1 MQSAGLQF
9 LQYAKRRIHSLQPA
23 HLRIAR
29 SMAWVALFVFLGKL
43 AGATREMAIAYRFG
57 VGELVDAYNFAF
69 TVVTWLPT
77 VWQSVLI
84 AVLVPLF
91 IRLPEPERRCFY
103 TELVGFS
110 LLIGGSLATMIAAGL
125 PAVMPHV
132 FSKLSEQAA
141 EQAAMLARGLAPVAL
156 ANVLAGLI
164 FARLLAEERHA
175 NTLME
180 AVPALCILIA
190 VLFWPHGNGSQGVAP
205 LLYGSLVG
213 FAAYV
218 SCLWLMLARSG
229 VSSRPRWTMRSPSW
243 RTVWHGAGYMALGQ
257 IIITIASPI
266 DQVMAASLGEGAISN
281 LGYASRVLA
290 LILGLGAT
298 AVGRATLP
306 VLSES
311 VSQPRSAWHI
321 TQRWSQLLLVVGF
334 FGVLL
339 AWWLAPWGIRL
350 LFERGAFS
358 ATDTAKVVEVFR
370 YGLFQVP
377 FYLAGQVYVQMAAS
391 LNRYDVLFMSGAIG
405 IASKI
410 FANWLAI
417 SLVGLPGIMIG
428 TASMYLVNFVY
439 FNIRLRIITGGAYAK
454 IN

>member
-9 LQYAKRRIHSLQPA
+9 LQYAKHRIHSLQPA
-23 HLRIAR
+23 HFRIAR

-43 AGATREMAIAYRFG
+43 AGATKEMAIAYRFG
-57 VGELVDAYNFAF
+57 VGEVVDTYNFAF
-69 TVVTWLPT
+69 TIVTWLPT
-77 VWQSVLI
+77 VWQSVLMV
-84 AVLVPLF
+84 VLVPLF
-91 IRLPEPERRCFY
+91 VRLPEPEKRVFY
-103 TELVGFS
+103 AELVGFT
-110 LLIGGSLATMIAAGL
+110 LLVGGSLAMVIAVGL
-125 PAVMPHV
+125 PAMVPLV
-132 FSKLSEQAA
+132 FSSFSEQAT
-141 EQAAMLARGLAPVAL
+141 EQAATMARGLAPVAL

-164 FARLLAEERHA
+164 FSRLLAEERHA
-175 NTLME
+175 NTLLE

-218 SCLWLMLARSG
+218 SCLWLLLARGG
-229 VSSRPRWTMRSPSW
+229 VSSRPRWTMRSPAWSAL
-243 RTVWHGAGYMALGQ
+243 WHGVGYMALGQ
-257 IIITIASPI
+257 IIITFANPI
-266 DQVMAASLGEGAISN
+266 DQVMAASLGEGAISS

-311 VSQPRSAWHI
+311 VSQPQNAWHI
-321 TQRWSQLLLVVGF
+321 TRRWSQLLFLVGF
-334 FGVLL
+334 CGVLL

-358 ATDTAKVVEVFR
+358 ATDSAQVVEVFR

-391 LNRYDVLFMSGAIG
+391 LNRYDVLFMSGVIGLISKVLVNWMAIT
-405 IASKI
+405 
-410 FANWLAI
+410 FF
-417 SLVGLPGIMIG
+417 GLLGIMLG
-428 TASMYLVNFVY
+428 TAAMHLINFVY
-439 FNIRLRIITGGAYAK
+439 FAIRLRTILGGAYGKA
-454 IN
+454 I